1 MVSLPLDKDSL
12 AHSDVQSTI
21 RQLLK
26 TVKQYVRDSEVDQV
40 EQAIVLAQKATAH
53 INSHDELSLH
63 TLRQLSPLEHAVG
76 VASILAQM
84 HIDAVGVS
92 AVVVFEAI

>member
-1 MVSLPLDKDSL
+1 MVSLSIDKDSL

-26 TVKQYVRDSEVDQV
+26 TVKQYLTDSEVVQV

-53 INSHDELSLH
+53 IN
-63 TLRQLSPLEHAVG
+63 RRPKP
-76 VASILAQM
+76 
-84 HIDAVGVS
+84 
-92 AVVVFEAI
+92 